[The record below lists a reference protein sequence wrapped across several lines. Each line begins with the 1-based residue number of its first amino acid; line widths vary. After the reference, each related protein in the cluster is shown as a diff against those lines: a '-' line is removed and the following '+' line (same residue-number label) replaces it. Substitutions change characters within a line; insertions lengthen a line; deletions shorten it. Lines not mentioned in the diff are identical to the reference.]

1 MVGSAPNRQR
11 TAAVCRTM
19 LLCARLAA
27 LALLLAACGGAAV
40 APSPSATSA
49 PTGSAPSASATA
61 THLAVPAGA
70 AGFAVADGSKAVIR
84 VNEQVA
90 GVALPGEA
98 VVTTT
103 VMDGEFVLLPD
114 GTFASGSKIRA
125 DLDRLK
131 SDNDLRDEWIKFNTL
146 LTRTYRY
153 AEFTPTRLTGVPLP
167 LPAAG
172 TWNAKL
178 DGTMK
183 IRTTEKPVTW
193 DLTVTRDGAKTTAGG
208 GIVFTF
214 GDYGMAVP
222 ANRLILSVKDE
233 IRLRVDLVVNDLR

>member
-1 MVGSAPNRQR
+1 MRR
-11 TAAVCRTM
+11 E
-19 LLCARLAA
+19 ARAAA
-27 LALLLAACGGAAV
+27 LAVVIAACGVAGAV
-40 APSPSATSA
+40 PSPAATA
-49 PTGSAPSASATA
+49 APSAAAPTAAATA
-61 THLAVPAGA
+61 THLAVPTGA
-70 AGFAVADGSKAVIR
+70 SGFTVGDGSKAVIR

-103 VMDGEFVLLPD
+103 VMDGELALLPD
-114 GTFASGSKIRA
+114 GTFARGSKIRA

-146 LTRTYRY
+146 LTSTYRY
-153 AEFTPTRLTGVPLP
+153 AEFTPTRISGVPLP
-167 LPAAG
+167 VPATG

-193 DLTVTRDGAKTTAGG
+193 DLVVTRDGAKTTAGG

-222 ANRLILSVKDE
+222 ANRLIVSVKDE
-233 IRLRVDLVVNDLR
+233 IRLRVDLVMSELR

>member
-1 MVGSAPNRQR
+1 MRPFAFLIVSAV
-11 TAAVCRTM
+11 AAT
-19 LLCARLAA
+19 
-27 LALLLAACGGAAV
+27 ACGGAAV
-40 APSPSATSA
+40 APSPAPTASAT
-49 PTGSAPSASATA
+49 PTPSASPTPA
-61 THLAVPAGA
+61 HLPVPSGA
-70 AGFAVADGSKAVIR
+70 FGFVVADGSKAVIR

-114 GTFASGSKIRA
+114 GSFAPGSKIRA
-125 DLDRLK
+125 DLEKLK

-146 LTRTYRY
+146 NTSLYRY
-153 AEFTPTRLTGVPLP
+153 AEFTPKSISGLPMPLP
-167 LPAAG
+167 SSG

-193 DLTVTRDGAKTTAGG
+193 DVTVVRDGAKTTAGG
-208 GIVFTF
+208 AIVFQF

-233 IRLRVDLVVNDLR
+233 VRLRVDLVVNDFR

>member
-1 MVGSAPNRQR
+1 MR
-11 TAAVCRTM
+11 
-19 LLCARLAA
+19 RLALVTA
-27 LALLLAACGGAAV
+27 SAILLAACGGAAV
-40 APSPSATSA
+40 APSPSATA
-49 PTGSAPSASATA
+49 TPTTAPSASSGP
-61 THLAVPAGA
+61 THLPVPPGA
-70 AGFAVADGSKAVIR
+70 IGFAVADGSNAVIR

-114 GTFASGSKIRA
+114 GTFAPGSKIRA
-125 DLDRLK
+125 NLDRLK

-146 LTRTYRY
+146 LTSVYRY
-153 AEFTPTRLTGVPLP
+153 AEFTPRHLDGVPIP
-167 LPAAG
+167 LPSSG

-193 DLTVTRDGAKTTAGG
+193 DLVVTRDAAKTTAGG
-208 GIVFTF
+208 AIVFKF
-214 GDYGMAVP
+214 GDYGMEVP

-233 IRLRVDLVVNDLR
+233 VRLRVDLVVKDLR

>member
-1 MVGSAPNRQR
+1 MRR
-11 TAAVCRTM
+11 AA
-19 LLCARLAA
+19 LAA
-27 LALLLAACGGAAV
+27 LLCVLAACGG
-40 APSPSATSA
+40 SSGT
-49 PTGSAPSASATA
+49 PTPSATA
-61 THLAVPAGA
+61 TTAASPAVTSTAVVVPPGA
-70 AGFAVADGSKAVIR
+70 VGFGVADGSKSVIR
-84 VNEQVA
+84 VHEQVA

-103 VMDGEFVLLPD
+103 VMDGEFVLLAD
-114 GTFASGSKIRA
+114 GTFAPGSKIRA
-125 DLDRLK
+125 DLQALK

-146 LTRTYRY
+146 LTNVHRY
-153 AEFTPTRLTGVPLP
+153 AEFTPSRLSGVPLP
-167 LPAAG
+167 LPAIG

-193 DLTVTRDGAKTTAGG
+193 DLVVTRESGKATAGG
-208 GIVFTF
+208 GIVFQF

-233 IRLRVDLVVNDLR
+233 VRLHVDLVMTERR

>member
-1 MVGSAPNRQR
+1 MRSI
-11 TAAVCRTM
+11 AVSCAVS
-19 LLCARLAA
+19 LLVLT
-27 LALLLAACGGAAV
+27 CGGAAV
-40 APSPSATSA
+40 APAPSTTTTPSAA
-49 PTGSAPSASATA
+49 AVAASATA
-61 THLAVPAGA
+61 TGLVIPAGA
-70 AGFAVADGSKAVIR
+70 SAFHVADGSKAVIR

-103 VMDGEFVLLPD
+103 VMDGDIAVLGD
-114 GTFASGSKIRA
+114 GSFAKGSKIRA

-146 LTRTYRY
+146 ATSTYRY
-153 AEFTPTRLTGVPLP
+153 AEFTPSRLTGLPLP
-167 LPAAG
+167 LPPTG

-178 DGTMK
+178 EGTMK

-193 DLTVTRDGAKTTAGG
+193 DLVVTRDASRTTASG
-208 GIVFTF
+208 GIVFQF

-233 IRLRVDLVVNDLR
+233 VRLHVDLVVTPLR

>member
-1 MVGSAPNRQR
+1 MPLR
-11 TAAVCRTM
+11 TAITGV
-19 LLCARLAA
+19 
-27 LALLLAACGGAAV
+27 ALLLAACGGAAV
-40 APSPSATSA
+40 SPSPSATA
-49 PTGSAPSASATA
+49 IPPTTTPGASPTA
-61 THLAVPAGA
+61 AHLPVPAGA
-70 AGFAVADGSKAVIR
+70 VGFTVADGSKAVIR

-114 GTFASGSKIRA
+114 GSFAPGSKIRA
-125 DLDRLK
+125 NLDRLK

-146 LTRTYRY
+146 LTTTYRY
-153 AEFTPTRLTGVPLP
+153 AEFTPTRITGVPLP
-167 LPAAG
+167 LPTSG

-183 IRTTEKPVTW
+183 IRTTEKPVSW
-193 DLTVTRDGAKTTAGG
+193 DIAVTRDPTQTTAGG
-208 GIVFTF
+208 GIVFQF

-233 IRLRVDLVVNDLR
+233 VRLHVDLVVHDYR

>member
-1 MVGSAPNRQR
+1 MRPRAFVI
-11 TAAVCRTM
+11 T
-19 LLCARLAA
+19 AA
-27 LALLLAACGGAAV
+27 LAVAACGGAAV
-40 APSPSATSA
+40 APSSSPS
-49 PTGSAPSASATA
+49 PTAITTARPSASPTPA
-61 THLAVPAGA
+61 HLPVPSGA
-70 AGFAVADGSKAVIR
+70 FGFAVADGSKAVIR

-114 GTFASGSKIRA
+114 GSFAPGSKIRA
-125 DLDRLK
+125 DLERLK

-146 LTRTYRY
+146 LTSQYRY
-153 AEFTPTRLTGVPLP
+153 AQFTPTRLSGVPLP
-167 LPAAG
+167 LPATG

-178 DGTMK
+178 EGTMK

-193 DLTVTRDGAKTTAGG
+193 DLAVSRDGSKTTAGG
-208 GIVFTF
+208 AIVFQF

-233 IRLRVDLVVNDLR
+233 VRLRVDLVVNDFR